1 MLCQT
6 LFFQY
11 FIPKMWFLSSNLG
24 PNLTSK
30 TYHFLSCSHQ
40 DPNKPDGNP
49 KNPPKPALDASRT
62 LRKPREWASGHRKSA
77 FFLPHTYCK
86 HKRNNRKHGLLPT
99 TQMSSK
105 LRPSLSIQNTFG
117 PILGNSPFGQ
127 KIWTLT
133 THPESAKFVSKST
146 DCEPDA
152 SRSLQST
159 QSEAPKKRTETAAIP
174 MEPSE
179 RVLCTNKGDRSYARI

>member
-1 MLCQT
+1 MGTPKTPQSLPWTPPGPAENLENEPLDIENLHFSCPIPIENTKEITENTGFCQPPRFRQNYFKIHRFWALLDRSWET
-6 LFFQY
+6 LLF
-11 FIPKMWFLSSNLG
+11 
-24 PNLTSK
+24 
-30 TYHFLSCSHQ
+30 
-40 DPNKPDGNP
+40 
-49 KNPPKPALDASRT
+49 
-62 LRKPREWASGHRKSA
+62 GH
-77 FFLPHTYCK
+77 
-86 HKRNNRKHGLLPT
+86 
-99 TQMSSK
+99 
-105 LRPSLSIQNTFG
+105 
-117 PILGNSPFGQ
+117 

-146 DCEPDA
+146 DSEPDA